1 MSTSKYITEVD
12 RISRD
17 QWNALLPQF
26 EDASVY
32 HTWDYGTVCWG
43 DHQLSHLVLK
53 DNGCVVAMAQV
64 RIVRI
69 PLIGS
74 GVAYVR
80 WGPLWRK
87 RGGSDAE
94 GFNVAIRELH
104 REYVEKRGLV
114 LRTIPNAY
122 TDDTFADAA
131 RAAIQ
136 AAGSVLAQDV
146 SPYRTFRVD
155 LSPTIEVLRSGLH
168 QRWRNKL
175 KNGEKT
181 GFNITVGTSAEMYR
195 QFAVAYE
202 EMMARKKFET
212 TVDIYE
218 FEKIQAGLPEAL
230 KMTVLV
236 CEKDGQ
242 VFNSL
247 VVATGGDTG
256 IYLLAATSNAGL
268 QANGAFVLQW
278 KAIELLK
285 QRGFRWYD
293 LGGANPEKNPGG
305 YQFKSGMSGRETTQ
319 LGRFDCEGNWFSR
332 LSVLSG
338 ERLQREKVRLQKLL
352 QGAEKEESSKP
363 TPVPSAATPSQ

>member
-1 MSTSKYITEVD
+1 VD
-12 RISRD
+12 RIRREEWS
-17 QWNALLPQF
+17 ALLPQF
-26 EDASVY
+26 ADASVY
-32 HTWDYGTVCWG
+32 QTWEYGAVCWG
-43 DHQLSHLVLK
+43 DKQLSHLILK
-53 DNGCVVAMAQV
+53 DAGNVVAMAQV
-64 RIVRI
+64 RIVRV
-69 PLIGS
+69 PVIGS

-87 RGGSDAE
+87 GDADLSVFQA
-94 GFNVAIRELH
+94 GMDALQD
-104 REYVEKRGLV
+104 EYVKKRGLV
-114 LRTIPNAY
+114 LRVIPNVY
-122 TDDTFADAA
+122 SNDSFADTTRATLQERGFALAA
-131 RAAIQ
+131 
-136 AAGSVLAQDV
+136 DV

-155 LSPTIEVLRSGLH
+155 LSPTIEELRAGLH

-181 GFNITVGTSAEMYR
+181 GFKINIGTSAELYE

-218 FEKIQAGLPEAL
+218 FQRIQSGLPDAL

-236 CEKDGQ
+236 CEKDGV

-268 QANGAFVLQW
+268 EANGAFVLQW
-278 KAIELLK
+278 QAIEMIK

-305 YQFKSGMSGRETTQ
+305 YQFKSGMSGVEATQ
-319 LGRFDCEGNWFSR
+319 LGRFDCDANWISR
-332 LSVLSG
+332 VSVTSG
-338 ERLQREKVRLQKLL
+338 ERLKKMLKRKSEPAPV
-352 QGAEKEESSKP
+352 KP
-363 TPVPSAATPSQ
+363 AATT